1 MSVSS
6 LAEFAPA
13 KINLALHVLGRRTD
27 GYHEL
32 DSIVAFADVGDQ
44 LTLTR
49 ADATSLT
56 LSGPFASGLRA
67 EPDNLVLRAFAAL
80 GGEARLG
87 PVAFHLEKN
96 LPIASGIGGGSAD
109 AAAALRGLA
118 RLFSLPM
125 GEVENVALS
134 LGADVPVC
142 LHGKT
147 VRMRGI
153 GERLEPVEL
162 RLSPAIVLVNPGTV
176 TATPEVFKALGLAN
190 GQSFGTALDPN
201 DQTAWRNDLA
211 APAISLAPEISEVIR
226 ILSSQSRASSIRMSG
241 SGATCFALMPDSGA
255 ATAAVHAIGSAK
267 PAWWMRS
274 AMLTSSR

>member
-1 MSVSS
+1 MSAAHAV
-6 LAEFAPA
+6 EFAPA
-13 KINLALHVLGRRTD
+13 KINLALHVLGRRAD

-32 DSIVAFADVGDQ
+32 DSIVAFADVGDR

-49 ADATSLT
+49 AETTSLN
-56 LSGPFASGLRA
+56 LSGPFAHGLRA

-80 GGEARLG
+80 GGDAKLG

-125 GEVENVALS
+125 GEVESVALG

-153 GERLEPVEL
+153 GESLEPVDL
-162 RLSPAIVLVNPGTV
+162 DLPPAIVLVNPGCQTS
-176 TATPEVFKALGLAN
+176 TPAVFKELAAPPD
-190 GQSFGTALDPN
+190 QLIASTLDPKS
-201 DQTAWRNDLA
+201 QATWRNDLQSPA
-211 APAISLAPEISEVIR
+211 LRLAPAIAEALSTLA
-226 ILSSQSRASSIRMSG
+226 SQRQLTSIRMSG
-241 SGATCFALMPDSGA
+241 SGATCFGLVENLEAAQRAAREIAALHPLWWVSA
-255 ATAAVHAIGSAK
+255 A
-267 PAWWMRS
+267 WCRS
-274 AMLTSSR
+274 L